1 MNKKGSI
8 VIKIGGSLLFTK
20 DKKINSKRISDFC
33 EIIKNKPKFDALII
47 ICGGGLIA
55 REYINSI
62 RSLKGNEALC
72 DIIGIEVSRLN
83 STLIITSFGELA
95 YPQVP
100 KSIEELSIATLFK
113 KIIIMGGLQPGQSTT
128 SVALEVAEYTGAKEL
143 ILLTNV
149 DGIYDKDPKKHKD
162 AKLFPNISYEE
173 LQEITLKSTDEK
185 QAAAGEY
192 RIFDAVSLQILKRSH
207 INVLVMSGSDIG
219 NFKEYWNGNPKFIG
233 TTVSY
238 KGKSN

>member
-1 MNKKGSI
+1 MNKKGTV

-33 EIIKNKPKFDALII
+33 EIIKNKPEFDTLII

-83 STLIITSFGELA
+83 STLFITSFGELA

-113 KIIIMGGLQPGQSTT
+113 KIIIMGGFQPGQSTT
-128 SVALEVAEYTGAKEL
+128 SVALEVAEYTEAKEL

-162 AKLFPNISYEE
+162 AKLFPHISYEE
-173 LQEITLKSTDEK
+173 LQEIILKSSDEK

-207 INVLVMSGSDIG
+207 INVLFMSGSDID
-219 NFKEYWNGNPKFIG
+219 NFANYWNGNTKFIG

-238 KGKSN
+238 K

>member
-1 MNKKGSI
+1 MDRKGTI
-8 VIKIGGSLLFTK
+8 VVKIGGSLLFTK
-20 DKKINSKRISDFC
+20 DKKINLQKISDFC
-33 EIIKNKPKFDALII
+33 DIIKNKPDFDTLII
-47 ICGGGLIA
+47 VCGGGLLA
-55 REYINSI
+55 REYIESI

-72 DIIGIEVSRLN
+72 DIIGIEISRLN
-83 STLIITSFGELA
+83 SKLFITSFGVLA

-128 SVALEVAEYTGAKEL
+128 SVALEVAEYSGAKEL

-149 DGIYDKDPKKHKD
+149 KGIYDKDPKKHKD
-162 AKLFPNISYEE
+162 AKLFQNISYEE
-173 LQEITLKSTDEK
+173 LQNIILRSSDDK

-207 INVLVMSGSDIG
+207 MNILVMSGSDLN
-219 NFKEYWNGNPKFIG
+219 NFENYWNGTAKFMG
-233 TTVSY
+233 TIISPTG
-238 KGKSN
+238 KGN